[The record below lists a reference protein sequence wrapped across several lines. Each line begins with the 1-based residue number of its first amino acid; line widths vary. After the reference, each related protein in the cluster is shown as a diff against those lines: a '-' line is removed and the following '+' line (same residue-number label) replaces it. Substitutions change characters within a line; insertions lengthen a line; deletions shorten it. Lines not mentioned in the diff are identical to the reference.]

1 MLPQAQP
8 WTVRDGGWWQG
19 EPFGCDG
26 FFIVTQPFTGKR
38 FNAPGFHLAH
48 ARQVQIPITG
58 AVGDG
63 NGQVEQCVHL
73 RARHV
78 VRQGL
83 GKPIAHRV
91 LPANLLVRDSLKLG
105 DQLEQ
110 IVQPSLL
117 ARAHAG
123 L

>member
-1 MLPQAQP
+1 MLPQAQS
-8 WTVRDGGWWQG
+8 WAVRDGGWGQG

-26 FFIVTQPFTGKR
+26 FFIVTQALSGKR
-38 FNAPGFHLAH
+38 FNAPGLQFAH
-48 ARQVQIPITG
+48 ARQVQIPVAW

-63 NGQVEQCVHL
+63 NGQVEQRVHL